1 MEPDKLVE
9 ISPSEWIELRDLY
22 RLNWPDNHV
31 AWHTINNYLNWFRM
45 EPNIKHLKI
54 FSLNGT
60 WRSDGTYV
68 IVVSRLVDGNVSRDT
83 HGHSRLQ
90 DRYQLLIYTLELSN
104 EKLKRALRLV
114 DWSRGPKV
122 SSFLKRH
129 RSAVLDVVQE
139 KKLKIEY
146 DSHTF
151 LYFLS
156 KEEAK
161 KKTLL

>member
-68 IVVSRLVDGNVSRDT
+68 IVVSRLVDGNVYPETLTAIRDCRT
-83 HGHSRLQ
+83 VISCSFTRWSC
-90 DRYQLLIYTLELSN
+90 RMRS
-104 EKLKRALRLV
+104 
-114 DWSRGPKV
+114 SRGRCV
-122 SSFLKRH
+122 SSTGVEGRKSALSSSVTAQLFSMWCRKR
-129 RSAVLDVVQE
+129 S
-139 KKLKIEY
+139 
-146 DSHTF
+146 
-151 LYFLS
+151 
-156 KEEAK
+156 
-161 KKTLL
+161 